1 MIIHLI
7 AVIITESHALD
18 NEFINQASQLAKH
31 EYTMDISK

>member
-18 NEFINQASQLAKH
+18 IEFVDQASQLPKY